1 MGLGRSEIRGLGPA
15 ENSSEGGTRAALI
28 AAARKLAQEGEF
40 SLKRL
45 YAESGIAKADFYRCF
60 ANKQALL
67 AAIVNDDVKALG
79 ALAVAMEP
87 QVELRVAQGGSGGT
101 VAPASTPAPVDA
113 WLERRLRVFERALAA
128 LETRQDQGERDIAR
142 SLALL
147 QEKFDAAA
155 TSSIET
161 PRMASQPVRREPAP
175 AAEEPAKEETQP
187 MQTIAVPALDL
198 PAFEMPKE
206 DPISESEIQDFI
218 ANARVAAQR
227 AAVLPEPAKSPGLP
241 RWIAWMGVVV
251 VALLICAGLAL
262 GNVAGITKS
271 VAAAGTAHRAQPQDA
286 LGRMMAL
293 ADSGDARA
301 QTLLAQSYLR
311 GGAGFDRNDGAALR
325 WSLAA
330 AQQGQPVAQYLAG
343 ALTSKTDASRAASWF
358 EQAALRG
365 NIKAMHNLAIAYA
378 EGQGVPEDD
387 RRAAAWFNRAAQ
399 QGYVDSQFDLAV
411 LFERGQGVTQNRVA
425 ALKWYLIAARGG
437 DRPSQSR
444 GDQLRSVMPAAE
456 IARAEQMAASYKPQ
470 PHDAA
475 ANAIGAL

>member
-1 MGLGRSEIRGLGPA
+1 MGPVENPSED
-15 ENSSEGGTRAALI
+15 GTRAALI
-28 AAARKLAQEGEF
+28 ATARKLAQEGEF
-40 SLKRL
+40 SLRRL
-45 YAESGIAKADFYRCF
+45 YAESGIARADFYRHF
-60 ANKQALL
+60 SNKQALL

-79 ALAVAMEP
+79 AIAVAMEP
-87 QVELRVAQGGSGGT
+87 QVEVRLAQTGTGG
-101 VAPASTPAPVDA
+101 AASPSATPAPVDA

-128 LETRQDQGERDIAR
+128 LETRQDQGERDTAR

-147 QEKFDAAA
+147 QEKLGAAVVPSVETARAAA
-155 TSSIET
+155 L
-161 PRMASQPVRREPAP
+161 PARREPAP
-175 AAEEPAKEETQP
+175 VVEEPVKEETQP
-187 MQTIAVPALDL
+187 MHTIAAPALNL
-198 PAFEMPKE
+198 PVFEMPQE

-227 AAVLPEPAKSPGLP
+227 AAIVPEPAKGPALP
-241 RWIAWMGVVV
+241 RWIAWMGVVA

-262 GNVAGITKS
+262 GNVAGLTRT
-271 VAAAGTAHRAQPQDA
+271 AAASGTAHRVQPQDA
-286 LGRMMAL
+286 MSRMMAL

-301 QTLLAQSYLR
+301 QTLLAQTYLR
-311 GGAGFDRNDGAALR
+311 GADGVDRNDDAALR

-343 ALTSKTDASRAASWF
+343 ALTSKSDAGRAAAWF
-358 EQAALRG
+358 ERAALRG

-425 ALKWYLIAARGG
+425 ALKWYLIAAKGG

-444 GDQLRSVMPAAE
+444 GDQLRGEMPADE
-456 IARAEQMAASYKPQ
+456 IARAEQMAQSYRPQ

-475 ANAIGAL
+475 ANAVGAL

>member
-1 MGLGRSEIRGLGPA
+1 LGPA
-15 ENSSEGGTRAALI
+15 ENPSDGETRATLI

-45 YAESGIAKADFYRCF
+45 YAESGVARADFYRCF

-67 AAIVNDDVKALG
+67 AAIVSDDAKALG
-79 ALAVAMEP
+79 AIAVAMEP
-87 QVELRVAQGGSGGT
+87 QAEMRLARAGG
-101 VAPASTPAPVDA
+101 ASPVTPPSTPTPAPVDA

-128 LETRQDQGERDIAR
+128 LETRQDQGERDTAR
-142 SLALL
+142 NLALL
-147 QEKFDAAA
+147 EEKLQTVAVPS
-155 TSSIET
+155 TET
-161 PRMASQPVRREPAP
+161 PRVTPQPVTREPA
-175 AAEEPAKEETQP
+175 AAVEEPVKEETKP
-187 MQTIAVPALDL
+187 MHTIAAPALDL
-198 PAFEMPKE
+198 PVFEMPKE

-227 AAVLPEPAKSPGLP
+227 ATIVPEPAKGPALP

-251 VALLICAGLAL
+251 VALLVCAGLAL
-262 GNVAGITKS
+262 GNVAGIS
-271 VAAAGTAHRAQPQDA
+271 RSASAAGTAYRVQPQDA

-301 QTLLAQSYLR
+301 QTLLAQTYLR
-311 GGAGFDRNDGAALR
+311 GGSGIDRNDGAALR

-330 AQQGQPVAQYLAG
+330 AEQGQPVAQYLAG

-358 EQAALRG
+358 EQAALHG

-378 EGQGVPEDD
+378 EGLGVPEDD

-411 LFERGQGVTQNRVA
+411 LFERGQGVAQNRVA
-425 ALKWYLIAARGG
+425 ALKWYLIAAKGG

-444 GDQLRSVMPAAE
+444 GDQLRGQMPAGE

-470 PHDAA
+470 PHDVA
-475 ANAIGAL
+475 ANAVGAL